1 MSLTHIKLERFTAFA
16 SLSLDLSPG
25 INVFVGENGT
35 GKTHILQAAYAA
47 CDVSKTRGSFA
58 TKLVRVFCP
67 LEDRIGRLVHRAG
80 KRATGGVEVHRGD
93 LRLRS
98 TFTNHTKDAARARES
113 GRAAWT
119 GDPVESVYIPVKE
132 VLANAPG
139 FRSLYRNREL
149 AFSEVVADLVD
160 RALLPIL
167 RGPPTPDRKRLLGSI
182 QEAMEGTVSVE
193 EETFFLNSKH
203 GKLEFP
209 LVSEGIRKL
218 ALIWMLVQ
226 NGTLLQGAV
235 LCWDEPE
242 ANLNPRKAG
251 ALVNILLELQ
261 RMGVQILLATH
272 DYVLLKEL
280 SLRATAADALRYHAL
295 YRNPADEVVS
305 AASDSFMGIQQNA
318 ILATFAD
325 LYDREVRQSLGVP

>member
-25 INVFVGENGT
+25 INVFV
-35 GKTHILQAAYAA
+35 
-47 CDVSKTRGSFA
+47 SKSRGSFA
-58 TKLVRVFCP
+58 TKRVRVFCP
-67 LEDRIGRLVHRAG
+67 LEDRIGRLMHRAG

-139 FRSLYRNREL
+139 FRSLYRNREI

-167 RGPPTPDRKRLLGSI
+167 RAP
-182 QEAMEGTVSVE
+182 
-193 EETFFLNSKH
+193 
-203 GKLEFP
+203 
-209 LVSEGIRKL
+209 
-218 ALIWMLVQ
+218 
-226 NGTLLQGAV
+226 
-235 LCWDEPE
+235 
-242 ANLNPRKAG
+242 
-251 ALVNILLELQ
+251 
-261 RMGVQILLATH
+261 
-272 DYVLLKEL
+272 
-280 SLRATAADALRYHAL
+280 
-295 YRNPADEVVS
+295 
-305 AASDSFMGIQQNA
+305 
-318 ILATFAD
+318 
-325 LYDREVRQSLGVP
+325 